1 MADEKDVLER
11 ERELYE
17 YFTITH
23 IMCIFILMV
32 VLILSSDNEQ
42 IYPVFHIRLFI
53 FLCFI
58 GVILLFKL
66 RSYNHFKKSKF
77 ISLKETYYIAFP
89 LVMTVLILFLVGEHT
104 YWSKIVFLLPVIIA
118 ASVAGMKA
126 GLYMAILGTVIL
138 LLHSIIIEGNS
149 IVQAIENMLII
160 CGMMYVVGWSV
171 GVTVDTVGKHREQ
184 LKANLL
190 SLKEEISKRKK
201 IENEV
206 ARLAQLNL
214 VGEIAAGIGHEIRN
228 PMTTV
233 RGFLQ
238 LIGSKKSYAGDKEY
252 FDLMISELDRANAII
267 TEFLTMAK
275 NKPVEK
281 KANNINKI
289 IQTLSPL
296 LESDAIKHDVQL
308 KVELEKIPD
317 LFLDEKEIR
326 QIVYNLIRN
335 ALEATPAGSIII
347 IRTFLDPEAVVLA
360 VQDQGPG
367 IDPKILDKIGT
378 PFFTTKDHGTGLGL
392 AVCYSIANRHN
403 AAIKIE
409 TSSSGTTFYVKFYL
423 ERTNVLE
430 STG

>member
-1 MADEKDVLER
+1 MADERDILER
-11 ERELYE
+11 EKELCE

-23 IMCIFILMV
+23 IMCILILLV
-32 VLILSSDNEQ
+32 VLILSSSDEQ
-42 IYPVFHIRLFI
+42 IYPVYHIRLFI

-66 RSYNHFKKSKF
+66 RPYDKTKKSKYV
-77 ISLKETYYIAFP
+77 SYYITFP
-89 LVMTVLILFLVGEHT
+89 LVMTVLLLFLVKEHT
-104 YWSKIVFLLPVIIA
+104 YWSKTVFLMPVIIV

-126 GLYMAILGTVIL
+126 GLYISSLCTVIL
-138 LLHSIIIEGNS
+138 LLHSILIEGNG
-149 IVQAIENMLII
+149 IVQAVENILIL
-160 CGMMYVVGWSV
+160 CGVMYVVGWSV
-171 GVTVDTVGKHREQ
+171 GVTVDTERKHREQ
-184 LKANLL
+184 LKVNFL

-201 IENEV
+201 MEKEV

-238 LIGSKKSYAGDKEY
+238 LIGSRKKYVEDKDY

-281 KANNINKI
+281 KRNNLNRI

-296 LESDAIKHDVQL
+296 LESDAIKHNVQL
-308 KVELEKIPD
+308 KMDLEVVPD
-317 LFLDEKEIR
+317 LLLDEKEIK
-326 QIVYNLIRN
+326 QIIYNLIRN
-335 ALEATPAGSIII
+335 ALDATPAGSTITIK
-347 IRTFLDPEAVVLA
+347 TFLEPEAIVLA

-367 IDPKILDKIGT
+367 IDPEILDKIGT

-403 AAIKIE
+403 ADIKIE
-409 TSSSGTTFYVKFYL
+409 TSSAGTTFYVKFYL
-423 ERTNVLE
+423 GTNVLE
-430 STG
+430 SAG

>member
-238 LIGSKKSYAGDKEY
+238 LIGSKKNYAGDKEY

-281 KANNINKI
+281 K
-289 IQTLSPL
+289 
-296 LESDAIKHDVQL
+296 
-308 KVELEKIPD
+308 
-317 LFLDEKEIR
+317 
-326 QIVYNLIRN
+326 QI
-335 ALEATPAGSIII
+335 T
-347 IRTFLDPEAVVLA
+347 
-360 VQDQGPG
+360 
-367 IDPKILDKIGT
+367 
-378 PFFTTKDHGTGLGL
+378 
-392 AVCYSIANRHN
+392 
-403 AAIKIE
+403 
-409 TSSSGTTFYVKFYL
+409 
-423 ERTNVLE
+423 
-430 STG
+430 